1 MREMIK
7 ELNKS
12 FMRLYFKIA
21 TGILAV
27 IVINIFFSFT
37 LTDNL
42 FYDYFEKHA
51 EEEVFSALSGL
62 DFGISVLLEKDDFN
76 SIQRMVENIGAYS
89 FIDTIRVYDM
99 DDTVLSSNNKA
110 EIDKKLKNEIVD
122 RVIGQNR
129 LQSIDSNFEKKIFE
143 VAVPIK
149 GERYSSVIKNNI
161 IGVIFVRANVESYER
176 ILLRNRNLFIKK
188 YIASGVLLLLSILFL
203 LINQF
208 FMPVIKLFNAVVEVS
223 EGDYKHEIIHNSY
236 GEFSYLIKKFNSMIK
251 RINVRD
257 LELKQVKQ
265 KLEDQNEVLEK
276 RVDERTKKL
285 KLTQDVTI
293 RSLAS
298 LAETRD
304 NETGMH
310 IYRTKNYMRILVED
324 LKEHPRFF
332 NHLNDKTIEL
342 IVNSAPLHDI
352 GKVGIPD
359 SILMKP
365 GKLTKEE
372 FEEMKKHTVYGRD
385 AILKTE
391 KTMGT
396 NSFLR
401 FAKEI
406 AYSHHEKWDGSG
418 YPEGLV
424 GEEIPVSAR
433 LMAIADVYDALI
445 SRRHY
450 KDALSH
456 EEAVRIITEG
466 DGRTMPKHFD
476 PAILEAFKKMHHKFN
491 KIYLEFP
498 ENNKL

>member
-1 MREMIK
+1 MIK
-7 ELNKS
+7 ELNQS
-12 FMRLYFKIA
+12 FMTLYLKIA
-21 TGILAV
+21 TGILVV
-27 IVINIFFSFT
+27 IVVNIFFSFT

-42 FYDYFEKHA
+42 FHDYFEKHA
-51 EEEVFSALSGL
+51 EEEVFSALSGI
-62 DFGISVLLEKDDFN
+62 DFGISVLLEKEDYN

-89 FIDTIRVYDM
+89 FIETIRVYDLH
-99 DDTVLSSNNKA
+99 DRVISSNNKG
-110 EIDKKLKNEIVD
+110 EINKKLELKIVD
-122 RVIGQNR
+122 KVIGQNR
-129 LQSIDSNFEKKIFE
+129 LQSISSDFEKKIFE

-149 GERYSSVIKNNI
+149 GERYSSVSKNDI
-161 IGVIFVRANVESYER
+161 VGVIFVRANVESYER

-188 YIASGVLLLLSILFL
+188 YIASGILLLLSILFL

-208 FMPVIKLFNAVVEVS
+208 FMPIIKLFNAVVEVS
-223 EGDYKHEIIHNSY
+223 DGDYKHEIKHNSH

-251 RINVRD
+251 QIHTRD
-257 LELKQVKQ
+257 QELKRVKH
-265 KLEDQNEVLEK
+265 KLEEQNEVLEK
-276 RVDERTKKL
+276 RVEERTRKL
-285 KLTQDVTI
+285 KLTQDITI

-304 NETGMH
+304 NETGVH
-310 IYRTKNYMRILVED
+310 IQRTKEYVKILAED
-324 LKEHPRFF
+324 LREHPKFSDY
-332 NHLNDKTIEL
+332 LNEKTIEL

-359 SILMKP
+359 IVLMKP
-365 GKLTKEE
+365 GRLTEEE
-372 FEEMKKHTVYGRD
+372 FEEMKKHTIYGRD
-385 AILKTE
+385 AILKAE

-418 YPEGLV
+418 YPEGIS

-445 SRRHY
+445 SKRHY

-456 EEAVRIITEG
+456 GEVVRIITEG
-466 DGRTMPKHFD
+466 DGRSMPEHFD
-476 PAILEAFKKMHHKFN
+476 PHVLESFKRVHHKFEEIFL
-491 KIYLEFP
+491 KFP
-498 ENNKL
+498 Q